1 MHRRLIGR
9 LRPAVSANA
18 AGLPPRA
25 ARPWLA
31 IAGAAYVVFL
41 VASFP
46 AGTAQRWF
54 APEALRF
61 DGVDGTIWTG
71 SADLASLPGM
81 PMRDLRWNLDAL
93 PLLLGRISVQF
104 EARLAD
110 GSLRGAMAVSPGA
123 VSVADLQASANLA
136 LLDGALKLGGVQGLA
151 SLNLQS
157 LELEDGWPTAVT
169 GSLRIEQLR
178 VPPLTPSDA
187 SAAPIPFGNF
197 EVTLSGV
204 AGRSLLAVVQDAGG
218 PLEIAAELALELVR
232 PYSLA
237 GAAPSVAARVRER
250 PDAPGELAVPLN
262 MLTVAT
268 DTEGWRTLDLDPWLT
283 TL

>member
-1 MHRRLIGR
+1 MRVRG
-9 LRPAVSANA
+9 A
-18 AGLPPRA
+18 
-25 ARPWLA
+25 WLA
-31 IAGAAYVVFL
+31 IAGAAYVVFFA
-41 VASFP
+41 ASFP

-54 APEALRF
+54 APDALRF

-81 PMRDLRWNLDAL
+81 PMRNLRWNLDAL

-110 GSLRGAMAVSPGA
+110 GFVRGAVAVAPGT
-123 VSVADLQASANLA
+123 VSVADLRASANLA
-136 LLDGALKLGGVQGLA
+136 LLDGTLKLGGVQGLA
-151 SLNLQS
+151 SLNVQS

-169 GSLRIEQLR
+169 GSLRIERLR
-178 VPPLTPSDA
+178 VPPLLPSGN
-187 SAAPIPFGNF
+187 SAAPIPFGNI

-204 AGRSLLAVVQDAGG
+204 AGRSLLAVVRDAGG
-218 PLEIAAELALELVR
+218 PLEIAADLALELVR

-237 GAAPSVAARVRER
+237 GAAPSIAARVRAR
-250 PDAPGELAVPLN
+250 PDAPGELAIPLN

-268 DTEGWRTLDLDPWLT
+268 DTDGWRTLDLDPWLT